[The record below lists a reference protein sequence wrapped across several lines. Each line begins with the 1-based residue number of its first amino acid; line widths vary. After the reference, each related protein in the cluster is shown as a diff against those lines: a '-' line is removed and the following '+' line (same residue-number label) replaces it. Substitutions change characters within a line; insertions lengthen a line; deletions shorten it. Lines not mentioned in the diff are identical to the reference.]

1 MAHGGQPAMAAAILM
16 EIWHPDWKL
25 VTLKS
30 RRNVCDLER
39 HPEWRRQQN
48 WNSAE
53 LALEA
58 GWLGLPS
65 FGTCAQSLFNS
76 SVPSCLTTF
85 SSLWA
90 PQHQKKPAKSKYF
103 RKALQVIKRIKR
115 LFLKGKII
123 YWDSTNHCGMVLA
136 IAYTF
141 AAMLVHQLKLKTRTE
156 LKLGACRLMRTLDSV
171 GWAGTSTKC
180 FQEESNKKMYI
191 PLLINKHMQRSG
203 VYVFPNW
210 HALLTLSYLILSTHP
225 QNHRSGRG

>member
-1 MAHGGQPAMAAAILM
+1 MHGSWWAASNGSCDLNGNLTSRLETCDTKKQKKCVWLREASRVEATAEMKLGRAGTGGRMTWLAIL
-16 EIWHPDWKL
+16 WHM
-25 VTLKS
+25 
-30 RRNVCDLER
+30 C
-39 HPEWRRQQN
+39 PEPIQLQ
-48 WNSAE
+48 
-53 LALEA
+53 
-58 GWLGLPS
+58 
-65 FGTCAQSLFNS
+65 
-76 SVPSCLTTF
+76 CLTTF

>member
-1 MAHGGQPAMAAAILM
+1 MPTRQCMAHGGQPAMAAAILM

-25 VTLKS
+25 VILKS

-48 WNSAE
+48 WNSSE

-85 SSLWA
+85 STLWA
-90 PQHQKKPAKSKYF
+90 PQHQKQPAKSKYF

-115 LFLKGKII
+115 LFLKEKII
-123 YWDSTNHCGMVLA
+123 YWDSTNHCGMGSCNCLHTCCHV
-136 IAYTF
+136 
-141 AAMLVHQLKLKTRTE
+141 
-156 LKLGACRLMRTLDSV
+156 
-171 GWAGTSTKC
+171 GTSAEVKNKDRAQAWCVWTDEHSRFC
-180 FQEESNKKMYI
+180 GMGMHLNQMFSRGSNKKMYI
-191 PLLINKHMQRSG
+191 PLLIRICKEAESMFSQIDML
-203 VYVFPNW
+203 F
-210 HALLTLSYLILSTHP
+210 LLFLT
-225 QNHRSGRG
+225 